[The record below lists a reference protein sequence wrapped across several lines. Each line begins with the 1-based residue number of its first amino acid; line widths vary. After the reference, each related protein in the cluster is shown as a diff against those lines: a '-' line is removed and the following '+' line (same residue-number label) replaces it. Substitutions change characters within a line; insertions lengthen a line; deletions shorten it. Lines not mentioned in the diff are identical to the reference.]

1 VVLVHKEAAAMLCIS
16 RKLDEAVR
24 VGEDVE
30 IVVLAIEG
38 RKVKLGIIAPAE
50 VRVLRAELDD
60 DGRTAGVKTR
70 SKV

>member
-1 VVLVHKEAAAMLCIS
+1 MLCIS